1 LVEAELKKEEGEAIA
16 LNSIEGVSQTNVTLF
31 LNFCIQYIFDLNA
44 KFYFE
49 DFNFSILYGFG
60 SKAILSRLNSM
71 GGSKFCIQTIDSFFS

>member
-1 LVEAELKKEEGEAIA
+1 MEKRLVEAELKKEEGEAIA

-49 DFNFSILYGFG
+49 DFNFSILYF
-60 SKAILSRLNSM
+60 IWIW
-71 GGSKFCIQTIDSFFS
+71 IQSNPLPFEFHGRE